1 MKPHLISSL
10 PETKAPVIDFERVSF
25 AYRNG
30 REVLSNLSFRLQPG
44 SFQFLT
50 GKSGAGKSSLLK
62 LLSLS
67 LHPTK
72 GRILMF
78 GENVT
83 QLEPERT
90 PQVKRKIG
98 MVYQDFRLLNH
109 MTVEENIAL
118 PLKVTGSDSPQ
129 ARRHVR
135 ELLAWI
141 GLADWAHVYPET
153 LSGGQKQRVAIARAV
168 IAKPE
173 VLLADEPTGN
183 LDPELSTRFLFLF
196 EELHKEGT
204 TVVFATHDAKL
215 ISQLAY
221 PVLRLEDGRLT

>member
-1 MKPHLISSL
+1 MKPHLIASL
-10 PETKAPVIDFERVSF
+10 PETRAPVIDFERVSF

-30 REVLSNLSFRLQPG
+30 KEVLSNLSFRLQPG
-44 SFQFLT
+44 SFHFLT

-83 QLEPERT
+83 QLELERV

-98 MVYQDFRLLNH
+98 MVYQDFRLLSH

-118 PLKVTGSDSPQ
+118 PLKVAGGDSPQ

-153 LSGGQKQRVAIARAV
+153 LSGGQKQRVAIARA
-168 IAKPE
+168 IIGKPE